1 LTTNSKSSHDFFPF
15 SKSEPDPYSKGIHR
29 RNLANM
35 VRRRISVGQI
45 LPLDKTKIDFKERK
59 LLPER

>member
-1 LTTNSKSSHDFFPF
+1 
-15 SKSEPDPYSKGIHR
+15 
-29 RNLANM
+29 M